1 MIGYRLKIG
10 KMALKVLLRHSFAS
24 SFVFHIMVLNKVGR
38 KKSIWRYITILQY
51 FLLPNVTD
59 ALAPS
64 VNIFIMPGVL

>member
-38 KKSIWRYITILQY
+38 KKIYMALYYNITIFPL
-51 FLLPNVTD
+51 T
-59 ALAPS
+59 
-64 VNIFIMPGVL
+64 